1 MKNLDKQLIEA
12 LKESIKASLNMI
24 KRRDELI
31 EQLERERDDYEKYLR
46 EAEAK
51 IENLEAKIV

>member
-12 LKESIKASLNMI
+12 LKESLKASLNMI

>member
-1 MKNLDKQLIEA
+1 MENLDKQLIEA
-12 LKESIKASLNMI
+12 LKESLKASLNMI

-31 EQLERERDDYEKYLR
+31 EQIKTQRDDYEKYLR

-51 IENLEAKIV
+51 IESLEAKRV